1 MTGVAEITVSHVQPS
16 AGGGRNSGQLT
27 VQVLPTWDIHHQ
39 STDRP
44 DRKST
49 RLNSSHTLAS
59 RMPSS
64 A

>member
-44 DRKST
+44 HCPLVSFCRQLT
-49 RLNSSHTLAS
+49 
-59 RMPSS
+59 M
-64 A
+64 